1 MPLTAEAATQQVQER
16 LKSIQY
22 IIHELENERRT
33 NEVNI
38 NNILKAQA
46 KMNAEDKSTVY
57 QPKIKMLYKAAITDC
72 VQEENLIRQAL
83 AKIHEI
89 RAIRNE
95 RRIEARN
102 AGNKETIRRGALM
115 VMLEISAQTLPL
127 FVSKPGEKAPP
138 LCGAIP
144 AESSYI
150 AKPGD
155 LVAALVKVTDQEDW
169 IIAEVV
175 QFLSSQKYEV
185 DDIDEEQKD
194 RHVLSKRRI
203 VPLPVMRANPET
215 DAHALFPK
223 GTTVMALYP
232 QTTCFYKAIVNSLPQ
247 TATEGYE
254 LLFEDSGYP
263 EGYSPP
269 LRVAQR
275 YVISIKQNKKF
286 TATSTL

>member
-1 MPLTAEAATQQVQER
+1 MPLTAEAATVQVQER
-16 LKSIQY
+16 LKSIQS
-22 IIHELENERRT
+22 IIHELENERRR

-38 NNILKAQA
+38 NNILKTQG
-46 KMNAEDKSTVY
+46 KLSTDDKSTLY
-57 QPKIKMLYKAAITDC
+57 QHKVKTLYKMGISDC
-72 VQEENLIRQAL
+72 VQEENLIRQVL
-83 AKIHEI
+83 GKINEI

-102 AGNKETIRRGALM
+102 AGNKETIGRGALM

-127 FVSKPGEKAPP
+127 FVGKPGEKAPP

-155 LVAALVKVTDQEDW
+155 MVAAQVKVTDQETW

-223 GTTVMALYP
+223 GTTVLALYP
-232 QTTCFYKAIVNSLPQ
+232 QTTCFYKAIVNGLPQ

-254 LLFEDSGYP
+254 LLFEDSNYP

-269 LRVAQR
+269 LQVAQR
-275 YVISIKQNKKF
+275 YVFSIKQNKK
-286 TATSTL
+286 